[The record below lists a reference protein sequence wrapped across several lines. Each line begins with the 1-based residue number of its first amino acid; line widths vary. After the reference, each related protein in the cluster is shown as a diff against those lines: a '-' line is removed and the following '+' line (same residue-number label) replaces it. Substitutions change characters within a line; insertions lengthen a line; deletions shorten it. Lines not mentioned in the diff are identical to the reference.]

1 MSSKG
6 SFVRL
11 YVMILKMRLSSGKCQ
26 GMIFFLKIMG
36 FEIFVKEMLGDFI
49 VSLLKVLVTSV
60 DVDDVQ
66 F

>member
-1 MSSKG
+1 
-6 SFVRL
+6 
-11 YVMILKMRLSSGKCQ
+11 MILKMRLSSGKCQ
-26 GMIFFLKIMG
+26 GMIFSLKIMG

>member
-1 MSSKG
+1 MSG
-6 SFVRL
+6 ND
-11 YVMILKMRLSSGKCQ
+11 
-26 GMIFFLKIMG
+26 FFLKIMG